1 MTSKTVNVPSISC
14 GHCVATIEREVSE
27 MSGVSEVKAEQVS
40 KNVTITWDAEAT
52 DWVVIEG
59 LMKEINHP
67 PSG

>member
-40 KNVTITWDAEAT
+40 KNVTITWDPKAT

>member
-1 MTSKTVNVPSISC
+1 MTSRTVNVPSISC
-14 GHCVATIEREVSE
+14 GHCVATIERE
-27 MSGVSEVKAEQVS
+27 AEQVS
-40 KNVTITWDAEAT
+40 KNVTITWDPEAT